1 MSITTY
7 VLKDIISRCHRRHGK
22 PRRQRKTSSIP
33 RLYKGFP
40 YHFTVY
46 CAHEYPVL
54 LRDLESA
61 GISFMPI
68 GKAPGTDRPPRGF
81 KADRFL
87 KRQQLS
93 TDWHPIRWHR
103 SWGIHIYT
111 GLPSARDD
119 APWHDINFEYESI
132 CAHPEAVLACV
143 TALVA
148 AVDNP
153 LLTLTKSGGLRFSCR
168 IQGYLHPSTERTS
181 LSLYDGTPTA
191 GGTDRRIPYI
201 ELVGE
206 EGHTCW
212 DARYEILLGDLLDPP
227 VVSKEIFF
235 SPLDALGAALRG
247 AVSQSGRAEGTLPDI
262 SKSFGSCRLDLAK
275 EALLKHGFSYMR
287 ESEGVH
293 YWEQR
298 DAKTGNREVSMWE
311 SEGGVWVRAA
321 TSGTQLPT
329 EATLITDIWDDTGI
343 LPPIP
348 ETELVPDDKA
358 RAMQAGELS
367 PLAVK
372 RPSPILHKS
381 TEKVEETQES
391 ISIQARRAFDN
402 DARVVGLITD
412 TNSERNQRI
421 ESLFQHNES
430 ICLNVESA
438 ELAVEAEQYFRERH
452 VEPMACWRDRMYLW
466 DQVKDIPVD
475 IRMAAPFERGNVCE
489 DPERCESLVKKG
501 GDPSESICPSCPVY
515 TACQE
520 RGYLSQIDTLQTAKL
535 QITEGLHLFLDPQS
549 ARTAEQLLEA
559 PNGTQRL
566 CVINTLK
573 EHRMFPT
580 YKLSKRTLK
589 EWVANWKGGALGSF
603 AGLLLNAAGIRD
615 QFHADSTRRIR
626 AAVQTF
632 EWLKEEIIQQMCHV
646 KVRGRVVERKSV
658 DAGTG
663 EDLAHYAIEFDRG
676 ISAYIPLNSAA
687 ADRLAAQEVPLF
699 QLDTFVLDQ
708 DMDILMPIADTIRL
722 GILDASTPE
731 NIEKFPTV
739 YADPNWTLWHQLKHF
754 FSHYTRDADA
764 PIQWEGEVLQFSLPP
779 VLHPG
784 VKQLLVTCPVLSSE
798 YIHRTF
804 SNENVEIIR
813 SEPATW
819 VPGNRVFQ
827 IRTDI
832 YPRHAI
838 VDVKKAWDTFGVT
851 EAGQHILWK
860 IQAEIQRDPGTT
872 HGIVV
877 YPEVIKQ
884 IEELESYENVCFLT
898 IFREVDGLATAFE
911 EADVVWIIGMPDIKP
926 NITAERSQILFG
938 NDEAPLFYEIESAS
952 YRYKDKRTQSVYEKT
967 IYGVFAKITEMV
979 QLNRLSNK
987 KVMLITAFRVP
998 GITDRPETLLF
1009 DWADLLVAGGLDK
1022 LAEAIG
1028 TRQKF
1033 EAERETLSSESSRKE
1048 VERVLGCSTRQANRI
1063 LRRMGRALRV
1073 TFRQQILTILAEGKK
1088 TTPEI
1093 VAAIEGHP
1101 KAINTELTRLVNIG
1115 EIVKIKRG
1123 LYTLPE
1129 K

>member
-1 MSITTY
+1 MSVTTY
-7 VLKDIISRCHRRHGK
+7 ALKNIISRCHRRHKK

-46 CAHEYPVL
+46 CAHEYPVM
-54 LRDLESA
+54 LRDLEAAS
-61 GISFMPI
+61 ISFVPI
-68 GKAPGTDRPPRGF
+68 GKAPGTDRPPRNF
-81 KADRFL
+81 KGERFS
-87 KRQQLS
+87 KRQLS
-93 TDWHPIRWHR
+93 TAWHPIRWHR

-111 GLPSARDD
+111 GLLSARDD
-119 APWHDINFEYESI
+119 APWHDINFKYESI
-132 CAHPEAVLACV
+132 CAYPEAVLACV

-148 AVDNP
+148 TVDNP

-168 IQGYLHPSTERTS
+168 IPGYLHPSTDQPN
-181 LSLYDGTPTA
+181 LSVYDGTSIA
-191 GGTDRRIPYI
+191 EGTDEHTPHI

-235 SPLDALGAALRG
+235 APLDALRAALRG
-247 AVSQSGRAEGTLPDI
+247 TVSQIGEDEGTLPDI

-287 ESEGVH
+287 EAEGVH
-293 YWEQR
+293 YWKQQ
-298 DAKTGNREVSMWE
+298 DAKTGNAEVSMWE
-311 SEGGVWVRAA
+311 SEGGVWIRAA
-321 TSGTQLPT
+321 SPQTQLPT
-329 EATLITDIWDDTGI
+329 EATLITDIWEDTGI
-343 LPPIP
+343 LPPVP
-348 ETELVPDDKA
+348 ETELVPDDKG

-372 RPSPILHKS
+372 RPAPILHKS
-381 TEKVEETQES
+381 TEKVQETQES
-391 ISIQARRAFDN
+391 ISIQAQRAFDN
-402 DARVVGLITD
+402 NARVVGLITG

-438 ELAVEAEQYFRERH
+438 ELAAEAEQYFREQN
-452 VEPMACWRDRMYLW
+452 VEPMARWRDRMYLW

-475 IRMAAPFERGNVCE
+475 IRMAAPFEHGNVCE
-489 DPERCESLVKKG
+489 DPERCEALVKKG
-501 GDPSESICPSCPVY
+501 GEPSESICPSCPVY

-520 RGYLSQIDTLQTAKL
+520 RGYLSQTETLQTAKL
-535 QITEGLHLFLDPQS
+535 QITEGLHLLLDPQS
-549 ARTAEQLLEA
+549 ARTAEQLLES

-566 CVINTLK
+566 CIINTLR
-573 EHRMFPT
+573 EHKMFPT

-589 EWVANWKGGALGSF
+589 EWASNWKGSALGNF
-603 AGLLLNAAGIRD
+603 AMLLLNAAGIRD

-632 EWLKEEIIQQMCHV
+632 DWLKEELIQQMCHI
-646 KVRGRVVERKSV
+646 KVRGRVVERKAI

-676 ISAYIPLNSAA
+676 ISAYIPLNPAA
-687 ADRLAAQEVPLF
+687 ADRLATQELPLF
-699 QLDTFVLDQ
+699 QLDTFVPDQ
-708 DMDILMPIADTIRL
+708 DIDILMPIADTIRL

-739 YADPNWTLWHQLKHF
+739 YADPNWTLWHQLKLF
-754 FSHYTRDADA
+754 FNHYTRDADA
-764 PIQWEGEVLQFSLPP
+764 PIQWKGEELRFSILP

-784 VKQLLVTCPVLSSE
+784 VKQLLVTGPVLSSE

-813 SEPATW
+813 SQPATW

-832 YPRHAI
+832 YPRHTI

-860 IQAEIQRDPGTT
+860 IQAEIQRDPRTT
-872 HGIVV
+872 HGIIV
-877 YPEVIKQ
+877 YPEVVKQ
-884 IEELESYENVCFLT
+884 IEELENYENVCFLT
-898 IFREVDGLATAFE
+898 FFRKLEGLETAFQ
-911 EADVVWIIGMPDIKP
+911 EAEVIWIVGMPDIKP
-926 NITAERSQILFG
+926 NFTAERSRILFG
-938 NDEAPLFYEIESAS
+938 NDEAPLFYEIDSKS
-952 YRYKDKRTQSVYEKT
+952 YRYKDERTQSVYEKT
-967 IYGVFAKITEMV
+967 IYYLFTQIMDMA
-979 QLNRLSNK
+979 QLNRFANK
-987 KVMLITAFRVP
+987 KVMLITALRIP
-998 GITDRPETLLF
+998 EITDRPETLLF
-1009 DWADLLVAGGLDK
+1009 EWADLLVAGGLDK
-1022 LAEAIG
+1022 LAEAIA

-1033 EAERETLSSESSRKE
+1033 EAERETLTAESSRKE
-1048 VERVLGCSTRQANRI
+1048 VERILGCSTRQANRI

-1073 TFRQQILTILAEGKK
+1073 PFRQQILTILAKGKK

-1101 KAINTELTRLVNIG
+1101 KAINTELTRLVNMG